1 MIACSRAG
9 AVSFLSE
16 GWGGRVSDKEIT
28 ANSGILSLV
37 ERGDL
42 ILADR
47 GISIESELAI
57 QGAVLKIPSFTKG
70 KKQLTAKEVE
80 KSRQLS
86 NVRIHIERVIGR
98 LRKFNILNSTIP
110 IQQVDLLDNVL
121 TAICALVNLNR
132 SVVPQ

>member
-1 MIACSRAG
+1 M
-9 AVSFLSE
+9 
-16 GWGGRVSDKEIT
+16 
-28 ANSGILSLV
+28 

-47 GISIESELAI
+47 GFSIESELAM
-57 QGAVLKIPSFTKG
+57 LKIPSFTKG

-80 KSRQLS
+80 KSRQPS

-98 LRKFNILNSTIP
+98 LRKFNSLNNTIP

-121 TAICALVNLNR
+121 TTICALVNLNR

>member
-1 MIACSRAG
+1 M
-9 AVSFLSE
+9 L
-16 GWGGRVSDKEIT
+16 WGGRVSDKEIT
-28 ANSGILSLV
+28 AKSGFLSLV

-47 GISIESELAI
+47 GFFIESVLAM

-86 NVRIHIERVIGR
+86 NVRIHIESVIGR
-98 LRKFNILNSTIP
+98 LRKFNILNNTIP
-110 IQQVDLLDNVL
+110 IQQIDLLDDVL
-121 TAICALVNLNR
+121 TTICALVNLNR